1 MGQLSPEALVALLQ
15 VVCQLA
21 EAQSQQGGWG
31 PQWLVVADAVLQ
43 RLGPTPPPG
52 RHLRQLVLVLHQ
64 HRYGLQPLLTVDR
77 VRQVL
82 VAAVHQPV
90 ATSVDVQ
97 LLRGLAAAV

>member
-1 MGQLSPEALVALLQ
+1 VALLR

-21 EAQSQQGGWG
+21 EAQSQQGSWA
-31 PQWLVVADAVLQ
+31 PPWLAVADAVLQ
-43 RLGPTPPPG
+43 RLGPILPPG
-52 RHLRQLVLVLHQ
+52 RHLWQLVRVLHQ
-64 HRYGLQPLLTVDR
+64 YRHGLQPLLTADR

-90 ATSVDVQ
+90 ASSVDVQ